1 MLVNSNTI
9 NYTINPNFDRRNL
22 VPKKLNFSRKSSD
35 ISNSNNKLSKLLNL
49 NSKKQYNL
57 EPIDE
62 LEEEFEIII
71 NFNNEN
77 NNKNNTNIDEFIKND
92 NNICV
97 KKIRNLIISDDD
109 EYVYYINPNGSK
121 KVLLKKYLVAYK
133 RVLDKKFTILSI

>member
-22 VPKKLNFSRKSSD
+22 VPKKLNFSRKSSFSF
-35 ISNSNNKLSKLLNL
+35 I

-77 NNKNNTNIDEFIKND
+77 NSGANIDEFIRNE

>member
-22 VPKKLNFSRKSSD
+22 VPKKLNFSRKSSFSF
-35 ISNSNNKLSKLLNL
+35 INTINN

-77 NNKNNTNIDEFIKND
+77 NNGANIDEFIKND

-109 EYVYYINPNGSK
+109 DYVYYINPNGSK

-133 RVLDKKFTILSI
+133 RVLDKRFTILSI